1 MKTNEK
7 IRTHILEI
15 VGNQL
20 EENNPP
26 ETQIT
31 YDRLISEGFNDIQ
44 VRQLIAQCV
53 AVEIFEVMKYG
64 KPYDNNRYIKNLKKL
79 PQEPFE

>member
-7 IRTHILEI
+7 IRAHILEI

>member
-7 IRTHILEI
+7 IRAHILEI

-64 KPYDNNRYIKNLKKL
+64 KPYDINRYIKNLKKL

>member
-15 VGNQL
+15 VENQL

-31 YDRLISEGFNDIQ
+31 YDRLISEGFNDLQ

-79 PQEPFE
+79 PEEPFE

>member
-7 IRTHILEI
+7 VRAHILE
-15 VGNQL
+15 VVENQL
-20 EENNPP
+20 QENNPP

-31 YDRLISEGFNDIQ
+31 YDRLIGEGLNDLQ

-79 PQEPFE
+79 PEEPFE

>member
-15 VGNQL
+15 VENQL
-20 EENNPP
+20 KENNPP

-31 YDRLISEGFNDIQ
+31 YDRLFREGFNDLQI
-44 VRQLIAQCV
+44 RQLIAQCV
-53 AVEIFEVMKYG
+53 AVEIFNIMKYG
-64 KPYDNNRYIKNLKKL
+64 KPYDNDRYVKNLKKL
-79 PQEPFE
+79 PKEPFE